1 MGGYSSHNKPAL
13 STYIPIYTS
22 NHYTRLTLSW
32 QWQPSSNAF
41 TSHYIEPDGFFV
53 GSGHRIQQEANP
65 SHSNLCMSGKNHG
78 VFPKRGRRLHRFTQ
92 FLLGKCIL
100 RNSYPIYLHKYH
112 PKLFVTPI
120 CFRKDTPWGYIVQ
133 GRLNRRIDDG
143 EHYLS
148 LVEWF
153 CTLTYAIPFTKI
165 MNIWTTIRELLLY
178 NIFLMYSVYAIG
190 RSTE

>member
-1 MGGYSSHNKPAL
+1 MEGYSSHNKPAL
-13 STYIPIYTS
+13 STYIPIYNS

-53 GSGHRIQQEANP
+53 GSRLQNSTGSKSITLKSVHVR
-65 SHSNLCMSGKNHG
+65 KNHG
-78 VFPKRGRRLHRFTQ
+78 VYPKRGRRLHRLTQ

-133 GRLNRRIDDG
+133 GRLNRRIDNG

-165 MNIWTTIRELLLY
+165 MYIWTNIRELLLY